1 MEPLLEGMKFAIG
14 LEHSSTLSQ
23 AGSSST
29 QSMHLD
35 QVKELLLDVTEMQ
48 LLLPRPEP
56 EQDGL
61 AICARYT
68 CACPGCGCWHMCLDG
83 HTCLH
88 LAWHTNAHHASESGP
103 PAGLAAL
110 LRC

>member
-1 MEPLLEGMKFAIG
+1 MGLHRWPHAASLAAYGLLAAHVHQATTLSMEPLLEGIKFAIG
-14 LEHSSTLSQ
+14 LEQSSTLSQ

-29 QSMHLD
+29 EGMQLE

-61 AICARYT
+61 AICAR
-68 CACPGCGCWHMCLDG
+68 
-83 HTCLH
+83 
-88 LAWHTNAHHASESGP
+88 
-103 PAGLAAL
+103 
-110 LRC
+110 